1 MTFKNKL
8 VFRKK
13 GNFEKIKESKG
24 RERGRS
30 SKVDRH
36 ESQSGRPAVELV
48 SW

>member
-24 RERGRS
+24 REERRMEEER
-30 SKVDRH
+30 KR
-36 ESQSGRPAVELV
+36 ERKE
-48 SW
+48 